1 MKSIKISDSEWEVM
15 NLVWKE
21 PGVSSSRV
29 VEVLSAQKDWRSRT
43 VRTLLDRLVKKGA
56 LKTVPD
62 GKRNL
67 YHPAIDM
74 QQCIRRESR
83 SFAQR
88 VFGGEP
94 GPMLL
99 NLVREADL
107 SQDEIERLKRILEEK
122 EK

>member
-29 VEVLSAQKDWRSRT
+29 VEVLSAQKEWRSRT
-43 VRTLLDRLVKKGA
+43 VRTLIDRLVKKGA
-56 LKTVPD
+56 LKTVAD
-62 GKRNL
+62 GKRYL

-74 QQCIRRESR
+74 RKCIRRESR

-88 VFGGEP
+88 VFGNDP

-99 NLVREADL
+99 HLVRETDL
-107 SQDEIERLKRILEEK
+107 SKEEIESLKKILEEK